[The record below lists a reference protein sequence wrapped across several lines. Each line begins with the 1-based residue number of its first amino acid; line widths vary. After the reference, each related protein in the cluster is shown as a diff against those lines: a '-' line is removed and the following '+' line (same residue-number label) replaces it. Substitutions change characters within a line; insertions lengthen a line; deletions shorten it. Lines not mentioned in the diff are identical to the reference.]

1 MAKKTF
7 RNANSKI
14 DRIMSAAFLQA
25 VLVVEEEAR
34 KLMRKNPA
42 RYDHF
47 VLAVGWGPTF
57 FNAEGKAVE
66 EWGDRGP
73 NAKLCAKGRAFME
86 FATEFYDR
94 FGADN
99 RVVSLKKTRYL

>member
-66 EWGDRGP
+66 EWGDRDR
-73 NAKLCAKGRAFME
+73 NTRLCAKGRAFMT
-86 FATEFYDR
+86 FVTDFYENY
-94 FGADN
+94 GADN
-99 RVVSLKKTRYL
+99 RIVTLKKTEWK